1 MIDRFKA
8 KGYVDG
14 GIITNKRDEQLDMAA
29 MPPILRALLVTD
41 GTVTKTLEAFFW
53 EPLKIIQLGQSMITL
68 EEDILEMDCLKGQE
82 VLKRKVSINGER
94 SGDIYAYATS
104 ILDLNILP
112 VDVRKQLIAGNI
124 GIGELLRDKGLE
136 TYRQVYDVFREI
148 KHEVVP
154 NSHSNYHGELICR
167 AYNIFLH
174 HRPAIQVTEK
184 FPIRLYHKKIP
195 Y

>member
-1 MIDRFKA
+1 MVDCFKT

-14 GIITNKRDEQLDMAA
+14 GIITNKRDEQLDVAA
-29 MPPILRALLVTD
+29 LPPILRALLVTD

-53 EPLKIIQLGQSMITL
+53 EPLKVEQLGQEIITL
-68 EEDILEMDCLKGQE
+68 EEDIPAMECLTGKK
-82 VLKRKVSINGER
+82 VLKRNVSIYGER

-104 ILDLNILP
+104 ILNLDELP
-112 VDVRKQLIAGNI
+112 EDVREQLISGKI

-136 TYRQVYDVFREI
+136 TYRHVFNIYREI

-154 NSHSNYHGELICR
+154 NSPSYYHGELICR
-167 AYNIFLH
+167 TYHIFLDH
-174 HRPAIQVTEK
+174 KPVIQVTEK
-184 FPIRLYHKKIP
+184 FPIRLYNKKIP